1 MKIKELLR
9 GRQNVEL
16 LAAVKM
22 LQNEL
27 NISIHGLPKKNG
39 DPRLFS
45 NFLAI
50 RNHSVHSE
58 NNGD

>member
-1 MKIKELLR
+1 MKIKESLR

-27 NISIHGLPKKNG
+27 NISIV
-39 DPRLFS
+39 
-45 NFLAI
+45 FLL
-50 RNHSVHSE
+50 
-58 NNGD
+58 